1 MTTQVMTMK
10 VMARQVM
17 LLRMM
22 AMNVTAKKLMMGQVM
37 VLKVMATKGMTMQV
51 SDCVESDG
59 DEGHGVYSDKL
70 SFIFFVVTVSLS
82 NLESISK
89 VYYL

>member
-1 MTTQVMTMK
+1 
-10 VMARQVM
+10 M
-17 LLRMM
+17 LR
-22 AMNVTAKKLMMGQVM
+22 
-37 VLKVMATKGMTMQV
+37 VMATKVMTMQV

-59 DEGHGVYSDKL
+59 HEGHGDEVHGVLSDKL

>member
-1 MTTQVMTMK
+1 M
-10 VMARQVM
+10 
-17 LLRMM
+17 
-22 AMNVTAKKLMMGQVM
+22 
-37 VLKVMATKGMTMQV
+37 LKVMATKVMTMQV
-51 SDCVESDG
+51 SGCVESDG
-59 DEGHGVYSDKL
+59 DEGHGDEVHGVSSDKL

>member
-1 MTTQVMTMK
+1 M
-10 VMARQVM
+10 
-17 LLRMM
+17 
-22 AMNVTAKKLMMGQVM
+22 
-37 VLKVMATKGMTMQV
+37 LKVMATKVMTMQV

-59 DEGHGVYSDKL
+59 DEGHGDEIRGVRSDKL
-70 SFIFFVVTVSLS
+70 SFIFLVVTVSLS